1 MFLRLNEKKG
11 EIKMLKFINPDLSG
25 KKLILLAL
33 CLSLFSL
40 ALYAESNIVPMEKLR
55 EIADKNA
62 ASLWGDVHPTEAIPY
77 YSVDDEIVAYAFNY
91 AIDKSFPDKQS
102 LIDECESKA
111 DDKDKYARWGVDE
124 YAHLIMSNSY
134 DRIVTIRHIKAL
146 SDEFAYGAQIRQM
159 AVDELQT
166 NAVNLDKIYYL
177 SPMLKYYKY
186 IGNGNVVY
194 VRIFPPMQ
202 TLSQSEFQKEVADN
216 YNLDEIIPKGSRS
229 SWDTYLSGTPLRDG
243 TRAPVYIPHESECVP
258 FLDWSFGC
266 SPTAGAMLLDYWDNY
281 SYYSAS
287 DYGNL
292 TQYHYQRW
300 DHGQGETDYNV
311 TNAQYWCC
319 IHMDTD
325 SLTGSTGIYDI
336 GPGLVDA
343 ANCTGCGSYSFSQ
356 TTTFYSTGSNP
367 TKWAEQV
374 DEIDNG
380 RPWHCGI
387 PDHSMTAIGYEIS
400 AGDSFMIVHNTWH
413 PPNDWWNYTNN
424 YRITEAFPGGQYGCA
439 VILEKP
445 EGDPGYNHNG
455 DGEDL
460 YAGNVYE
467 ITWDYDSFPNDYAK
481 LYYSNTGGKGT
492 WYTITSSTDN
502 DGVYDWVI
510 PSGLSSTQGR
520 IKVEIWDG
528 SGKAA
533 ADGSWGNFKFHSGG
547 SLEILGNDSKV
558 NTTTDPDYY
567 QFNQTYS
574 TWCAVGV
581 RCNTTGEN
589 WSMKMY
595 TDNTFTT
602 ELVSSAYTYPV
613 DFVVMD
619 RHHSPSVYRGIK
631 AYRPSGSNNAS
642 VEYEGSNETITPGTT
657 YSTSWPAGDVVEMWD
672 VYLTP
677 GDYCF
682 ELAFNSGSADL
693 DIALFGSSSSAYYG
707 NRQDYLARSIN
718 SGGGV
723 AESFSYTV
731 TTSDYYGFCVWA
743 NDASSANYDI
753 DINQPGTW
761 EGDVNHFWNTASNWS
776 CDVVPTSTTN
786 VNIPA
791 GTPYTCWIASTD
803 QECND
808 ITIESGASLRIY
820 DEILTVSGNMTIH
833 GHLQM
838 EEYIDKG
845 TLIVNGNITWES
857 GSTSDIQAYNVIRIY
872 KHWYFNSGAD
882 VQLDDG
888 IVEFTGSS
896 GSRIYSYEDNC
907 HFNNLWGHK
916 TNSWVSVQSVST
928 EDLNVEGSIFN
939 YASTSFYH
947 YSSYNLNISSSFDNR
962 ENAHYYFNDGT
973 LVLNGISPS
982 IRPNPGDYLH
992 NLTVNTSGT
1001 TLFNTSYS
1009 DTLEIQ
1015 GNLLIQS
1022 GALDANNETIIVGGN
1037 WTNNVGTAGF
1047 IEGTGRVIF
1056 NGSSHQYVYSDE
1068 TFNILEVDCG
1078 AALRVNNVSHTVT
1091 CSTYDWTSGGIDV
1104 LSGTF
1109 TALDLEDSGIYGG
1122 YWLNP
1127 GGTINLHQDG
1137 GSWIDLRGDITIS
1150 GGTMNVYGGSLK
1162 SYWPYLD
1169 DASITMSGGI
1179 LDFKNNGIFVCVSGA
1194 HTLTEDIT
1202 GGTIR
1207 TSGGFTG
1214 DRADF
1219 NPTGGTIELYGT
1231 TDANMSMGAGSNFYD
1246 VEINKST
1253 KARSGSSKAKEY
1265 VMIENRDGTRTRY
1278 AKSETIYATS
1288 ELDINGDFVID
1299 AGVFDP
1305 SDSTMYVAGDWTNN
1319 VGDAGFIEGTGLVVF
1334 DGANAADILTNETFY
1349 DLNLDKTYYDFDG
1362 LETGTQGSGVDVIVT
1377 NDLRLYDGTM
1387 ELNNPTNL
1395 AIGNTL
1401 RISDGASLNA
1411 NDTGTINISVVEDW
1425 FDYNASG
1432 GFSAG
1437 SNSVVTFNGTT
1448 PGAIQS
1454 VREND
1459 YFNDIVINSGSSYVR
1474 PSSLGPT
1481 IYCENMDI
1489 VAGKLKISTYKVV
1502 VEEDI
1507 TISGTLEMSSPDDSL
1522 IVNDIIWESGS
1533 SDIVTDG
1540 KIFVSGNWTFADG
1553 TSAQLGTGNA
1563 VYFDGSIASLV
1574 LCNDSDAEFGTLII
1588 DKTAGPSADTYIHA
1602 SSTDIMRVS
1611 GDMTVSAGNQFHLQ
1625 TKDLLVDGTLDIE
1638 DAADMDISS
1647 GGTLTNNSDFTLN
1660 GLLDVDAGD
1669 ALIHGTFELATTGTL
1684 TINGGSFKTD
1694 EYTKEKAWRY
1704 LRGTFNLSDG
1714 LFWISDQS
1722 IWISSTCMTTISG
1735 GIIRTGIGFSA
1746 QYAGTFEPSGGLVE
1760 LTTYLPSYIYCSNGN
1775 YFHDLIIDKGTHTQL
1790 LGTDVIVNNDLNIL
1804 SGALDVNGYDMY
1816 IGGNWT
1822 NNVGD
1827 TGFVEGTGKVT
1838 FNGINESDITT
1849 DETFYDLSI
1858 DKTAVGWEDLE
1869 IMDGFTIDV
1878 TNDLNI
1884 TVGNIEMNT
1893 GSTLNIDNDLDIAL
1907 NAGLNAYSDTG
1918 LNISVGGN
1926 WTNDNTYYD
1935 SWRGFYPGTSTVT
1948 FNGTNDQIV
1957 TSSCSADS
1965 FYNVVIDKSAGNF
1978 RPSNNVEMF
1987 GDLNINDGFWYDLYS
2002 YLTHSVYGDFTV
2014 TAGAG
2019 WSGTTGNTL
2028 VFKGTADQTLDYE
2041 PSGNGYFNN
2050 VVVDKT
2056 AKAVKN
2062 SAPTGEELLVKTK
2075 EKDGSKAQT
2084 VTLISNCIALG
2095 GGSLTNDEG
2104 TLNLNGHFY
2113 RCTGNVTINDGGTIS
2128 IDDNAWLEVGG
2139 GAALNV
2145 NNGGVLEFI
2154 GSAGN
2159 LAKLTHHS
2167 GYYDVEIESG
2177 STIIANYGIFE
2188 YMSANGVNVKDGA
2201 VIDPANNLSNCEFRN
2216 GIAGGTLLTIN
2227 NNQTLIVANANFP
2240 TNTWSGASNVSKTQ
2254 NQGHVEFFGATGDF
2268 AGPSYENDAY
2278 ALIDWSGFGPDLT
2291 ITNAV
2296 WSDTNPYVCDT
2307 INVAVTVKNIGNVD
2321 VTDWFCVDLY
2331 YNLPSPPTWFQVGDQ
2346 FVYIDSGLPAGDSLI
2361 VNFYNISSTTGIIW
2375 SSYFQVDADSNIA
2388 ELDENNNVWGPDAIT
2403 WNALPAITD
2412 LTIQYNAGNIELNW
2426 TYPASVDSFYIYRDT
2441 EPYFTPAYGT
2451 PYASVDGATTS
2462 WSEPA
2467 TGTKYFYIVTAV
2479 KSCPSPLPVIMKN
2492 KEFRRV
2498 SKR

>member
-1 MFLRLNEKKG
+1 MYVQTG
-11 EIKMLKFINPDLSG
+11 
-25 KKLILLAL
+25 A
-33 CLSLFSL
+33 
-40 ALYAESNIVPMEKLR
+40 
-55 EIADKNA
+55 
-62 ASLWGDVHPTEAIPY
+62 
-77 YSVDDEIVAYAFNY
+77 AFNGY
-91 AIDKSFPDKQS
+91 SSHNI
-102 LIDECESKA
+102 
-111 DDKDKYARWGVDE
+111 
-124 YAHLIMSNSY
+124 N
-134 DRIVTIRHIKAL
+134 
-146 SDEFAYGAQIRQM
+146 
-159 AVDELQT
+159 LQ
-166 NAVNLDKIYYL
+166 
-177 SPMLKYYKY
+177 
-186 IGNGNVVY
+186 
-194 VRIFPPMQ
+194 
-202 TLSQSEFQKEVADN
+202 
-216 YNLDEIIPKGSRS
+216 
-229 SWDTYLSGTPLRDG
+229 
-243 TRAPVYIPHESECVP
+243 
-258 FLDWSFGC
+258 
-266 SPTAGAMLLDYWDNY
+266 
-281 SYYSAS
+281 
-287 DYGNL
+287 GNL
-292 TQYHYQRW
+292 NN
-300 DHGQGETDYNV
+300 HGTFIYNFG
-311 TNAQYWCC
+311 TLA
-319 IHMDTD
+319 M
-325 SLTGSTGIYDI
+325 
-336 GPGLVDA
+336 
-343 ANCTGCGSYSFSQ
+343 
-356 TTTFYSTGSNP
+356 TGSN
-367 TKWAEQV
+367 QY
-374 DEIDNG
+374 IRLN
-380 RPWHCGI
+380 
-387 PDHSMTAIGYEIS
+387 
-400 AGDSFMIVHNTWH
+400 AGCYLNNFTVNSTGTVYFLNT
-413 PPNDWWNYTNN
+413 
-424 YRITEAFPGGQYGCA
+424 
-439 VILEKP
+439 
-445 EGDPGYNHNG
+445 
-455 DGEDL
+455 
-460 YAGNVYE
+460 
-467 ITWDYDSFPNDYAK
+467 
-481 LYYSNTGGKGT
+481 YSNT
-492 WYTITSSTDN
+492 
-502 DGVYDWVI
+502 
-510 PSGLSSTQGR
+510 
-520 IKVEIWDG
+520 
-528 SGKAA
+528 
-533 ADGSWGNFKFHSGG
+533 
-547 SLEILGNDSKV
+547 
-558 NTTTDPDYY
+558 
-567 QFNQTYS
+567 
-574 TWCAVGV
+574 
-581 RCNTTGEN
+581 
-589 WSMKMY
+589 
-595 TDNTFTT
+595 
-602 ELVSSAYTYPV
+602 
-613 DFVVMD
+613 
-619 RHHSPSVYRGIK
+619 
-631 AYRPSGSNNAS
+631 
-642 VEYEGSNETITPGTT
+642 
-657 YSTSWPAGDVVEMWD
+657 
-672 VYLTP
+672 
-677 GDYCF
+677 
-682 ELAFNSGSADL
+682 
-693 DIALFGSSSSAYYG
+693 
-707 NRQDYLARSIN
+707 
-718 SGGGV
+718 
-723 AESFSYTV
+723 
-731 TTSDYYGFCVWA
+731 
-743 NDASSANYDI
+743 
-753 DINQPGTW
+753 
-761 EGDVNHFWNTASNWS
+761 
-776 CDVVPTSTTN
+776 
-786 VNIPA
+786 
-791 GTPYTCWIASTD
+791 
-803 QECND
+803 
-808 ITIESGASLRIY
+808 
-820 DEILTVSGNMTIH
+820 
-833 GHLQM
+833 
-838 EEYIDKG
+838 
-845 TLIVNGNITWES
+845 
-857 GSTSDIQAYNVIRIY
+857 
-872 KHWYFNSGAD
+872 
-882 VQLDDG
+882 
-888 IVEFTGSS
+888 
-896 GSRIYSYEDNC
+896 
-907 HFNNLWGHK
+907 
-916 TNSWVSVQSVST
+916 
-928 EDLNVEGSIFN
+928 
-939 YASTSFYH
+939 
-947 YSSYNLNISSSFDNR
+947 
-962 ENAHYYFNDGT
+962 
-973 LVLNGISPS
+973 
-982 IRPNPGDYLH
+982 
-992 NLTVNTSGT
+992 LTVNGSVQINGGVLNCEANVIEVSG
-1001 TLFNTSYS
+1001 
-1009 DTLEIQ
+1009 D
-1015 GNLLIQS
+1015 
-1022 GALDANNETIIVGGN
+1022 
-1037 WTNNVGTAGF
+1037 WTNTVGTAGF
-1047 IEGTGRVIF
+1047 TEGTGRVVF
-1056 NGSSHQYVYSDE
+1056 NSSDHQYCYGE
-1068 TFNILEVDCG
+1068 TFNILELNKPMMDFIIP
-1078 AALRVNNVSHTVT
+1078 NSTTTT
-1091 CSTYDWTSGGIDV
+1091 CQQLDWTDYNGELEVDGGTFIANDLEENGIFGKYYLTSSGGLLELHNDGFV
-1104 LSGTF
+1104 
-1109 TALDLEDSGIYGG
+1109 DLNGQIV
-1122 YWLNP
+1122 
-1127 GGTINLHQDG
+1127 
-1137 GSWIDLRGDITIS
+1137 IS
-1150 GGTMNVYGGSLK
+1150 DGTMNVYGGSTT
-1162 SYWPYLD
+1162 SFWSF
-1169 DASITMSGGI
+1169 AANATITMSGGI
-1179 LDFKNNGIFVCVSGA
+1179 LDFKDRGIYIYDSGSYS
-1194 HTLTEDIT
+1194 LTETLT

-1207 TSGGFTG
+1207 TSKAFIGNRT
-1214 DRADF
+1214 DY

-1231 TDANMSMGAGSNFYD
+1231 TDASINHAAGSNFHD
-1246 VEINKST
+1246 VLINKAVSDEI
-1253 KARSGSSKAKEY
+1253 ARESKNEKRIVY
-1265 VMIENRDGTRTRY
+1265 NRDGSVVELTR
-1278 AKSETIYATS
+1278 AETVNATS
-1288 ELDINGDFVID
+1288 ELDINGDFIID
-1299 AGVFDP
+1299 TGIFDTNGF
-1305 SDSTMYVAGDWTNN
+1305 DMYVAGDWMNN

-1432 GFSAG
+1432 GFSTG

-1540 KIFVSGNWTFADG
+1540 KIFVSGNWTFDNG
-1553 TSAQLGTGNA
+1553 TSAQLGTGNT

-1858 DKTAVGWEDLE
+1858 DKTVAGWQDVE
-1869 IMDGFTIDV
+1869 IMNSVTTNI
-1878 TNDLNI
+1878 TNDLYI
-1884 TVGNIEMNT
+1884 DYGTLEMNT

-1926 WTNDNTYYD
+1926 WTNDNTYCNSYV
-1935 SWRGFYPGTSTVT
+1935 GFYPGTSTVT

-2014 TAGAG
+2014 AAGAG

-2177 STIIANYGIFE
+2177 GTISAEYATFE
-2188 YMSANGVNVKDGA
+2188 YMSANGVQVKNGA
-2201 VIDPANNLSNCEFRN
+2201 IIDATHPFDNCIFRE
-2216 GIAGGTLLTIN
+2216 GIAGGTLLTVN
-2227 NNQTLIVANANFP
+2227 NNQILTVANANFP
-2240 TNTWSGASNVSKTQ
+2240 TNTWVGASNVSKAL
-2254 NQGHVEFFGATGDF
+2254 NQGHVEFFDAVGDF
-2268 AGPSYENDAY
+2268 AGEAYDNDPFDR
-2278 ALIDWSGFGPDLT
+2278 IDWITSGQPDLT

-2296 WSDTNPYVCDT
+2296 WSDMNPYVCDM
-2307 INVAVTVKNIGNVD
+2307 IDVAVTVKNIGNVD
-2321 VTDWFCVDLY
+2321 VTDWFWVDLY
-2331 YNLPSPPTWFQVGDQ
+2331 YDLPSPPTWFQVGDQ
-2346 FVYIDSGLPAGDSLI
+2346 SEYIYTGLPAGDSLI
-2361 VNFYNISSTTGIIW
+2361 VNFYNITSTTGIIW
-2375 SSYFQVDADSNIA
+2375 SSYFQVDADSNIS
-2388 ELDENNNVWGPDAIT
+2388 ESDENNNVWGPDAIT
-2403 WNALPAITD
+2403 WNALPAITN

-2441 EPYFTPAYGT
+2441 DPYFIPAYGT

-2467 TGTKYFYIVTAV
+2467 AGTKYFYIVTAV
-2479 KSCPSPLPVIMKN
+2479 KSSPALPPVILNN

-2498 SKR
+2498 GKR